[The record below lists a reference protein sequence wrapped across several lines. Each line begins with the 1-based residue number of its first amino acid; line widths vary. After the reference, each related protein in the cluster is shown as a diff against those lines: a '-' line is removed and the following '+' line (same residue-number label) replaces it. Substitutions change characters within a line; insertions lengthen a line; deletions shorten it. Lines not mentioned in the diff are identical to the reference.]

1 MFTPILATGLLLL
14 GAAPYPYDGWDCTF
28 NSAVECDAGG
38 TCRAVAT
45 NFTVALDIGFPL
57 YNRCDPRNRCESLSP
72 RYETRGDLFVVSD
85 RRGSTV
91 LVVMDEMRATET
103 HVDGNRTTVSY
114 GRCERMQN
122 SPVVSY
128 NHPN

>member
-1 MFTPILATGLLLL
+1 MSAPILAASLMLL

-45 NFTVALDIGFPL
+45 DFTVALDIGFPL
-57 YNRCDPRNRCESLSP
+57 YNRCDSRNWCDSLSP
-72 RYETRGDLFVVSD
+72 TYQTRGDLFVVSD

-91 LVVMDEMRATET
+91 LVVTDELRATET
-103 HVDGNRTTVSY
+103 RIDGNRTTVSY
-114 GRCERMQN
+114 GRCGPMQD
-122 SPVVSY
+122 SPEVSY
-128 NHPN
+128 NNPN